1 MGRTSSLFKGITKI
15 LKTRT
20 ALALLFFLIIF
31 FIGFFGFH
39 FAEDIGW
46 FDSLYWTVITLATVG
61 YGDVTP
67 AMTAGKILA
76 IFISLFGIGMY
87 AVIITFMA
95 NHFININ
102 IRSALGLK
110 RCSWKNHLIICGWNE
125 GIESAI
131 EELSRVSHMKVVVV
145 KPPNVGP
152 SLEEERLMTI
162 ADDYM
167 KEAPL
172 KKAGLDRASYVIVS
186 TGDDSKTILSILMI
200 KRLRPD
206 VKIVAEVISGRNGPL
221 IKQAGADRVVNSLS
235 FSGRLLASSIYEP
248 GVPAMFEEI
257 STSAFGNDV
266 VEVRIPKQLIR
277 KNFKDALID
286 LKERNVGILVG
297 IRREDRTI
305 VNPGSKEILK
315 DGDLLLM
322 ICSEGWIE
330 RLKSI

>member
-1 MGRTSSLFKGITKI
+1 MGLTSSLFKGMTKI
-15 LKTRT
+15 LKKRT
-20 ALALLFFLIIF
+20 AQALLFFLLISL
-31 FIGFFGFH
+31 IGFFGFH
-39 FAEDIGW
+39 FAEGTGW
-46 FDSLYWTVITLATVG
+46 FDSLYWTVITMATVG

-67 AMTAGKILA
+67 VMTAGKILA

-87 AVIITFMA
+87 AVIITLMA
-95 NHFININ
+95 NHFIDIN

-172 KKAGLDRASYVIVS
+172 KKAGLDKASYVIVS
-186 TGDDSKTILSILMI
+186 TGDDSKTILTILMI

-206 VKIVAEVISGRNGPL
+206 VKIVAEVISSQDGPL
-221 IKQAGADRVVNSLS
+221 IKQAGANRIVNSLS
-235 FSGRLLASSIYEP
+235 FSGRLLASSIYAP
-248 GVPAMFEEI
+248 GVPALFEEI

-266 VEVRIPKQLIR
+266 IQVRIPKQLIR

-286 LKERNVGILVG
+286 LKDRNVGILVG
-297 IRREDRTI
+297 IRREDKTI
-305 VNPGSKEILK
+305 VNPSSKEILR
-315 DGDLLLM
+315 DGDSLLI
-322 ICSEGWIE
+322 ICSDGWTE